1 MTEKDS
7 ADAEYRQLRRR
18 SLWLVAPALAGVLA
32 LLALVAWKQGLLTAT
47 SPLYFMTETATG
59 ISHGMPVKLNGFVVG
74 QVTGIELLPPSA
86 QSAQRVRVVMDIHRA
101 YLDYVPKTT
110 RARLAQEGVIGQA
123 IIELVPERYDARA
136 IHAGEML
143 PFERSRGL
151 AEIAVGL
158 EAKVNPVLD
167 NARELTDR
175 LADPRGDLH
184 GLLAEGRAAVAGLAE
199 TNGEVQATMAETRRA
214 VSALSGR
221 AEASLRRADRT
232 LATVE
237 KDVPALMSDFKE
249 TAANAKRAS
258 EDAAVISARSA
269 EQVPRILDSA
279 EQAIEKGNA
288 LVGDV
293 RRLWPMSALSRERGD
308 GLAETDSL
316 DGIAVPLEPE
326 P

>member
-1 MTEKDS
+1 MTENDS
-7 ADAEYRQLRRR
+7 SDAEYRRLKQR
-18 SLWLVAPALAGVLA
+18 SVWLVAPALAGVLA
-32 LLALVAWKQGLLTAT
+32 LLVLVAWKQGLLTAT
-47 SPLYFMTETATG
+47 STLYFMTESATG

-74 QVTGIELLPPSA
+74 QVAGIELLPPSA
-86 QSAQRVRVVMDIHRA
+86 QSAQRVRVVMDIHRS

-158 EAKVNPVLD
+158 EARISPVLD
-167 NARELTDR
+167 NARALTDS
-175 LADPRGDLH
+175 LADPDGDLH
-184 GLLAEGRAAVAGLAE
+184 GLLAEGRVAVAGMAE
-199 TNGEVQATMAETRRA
+199 TNGQVQATMAETRLA
-214 VSALSGR
+214 VSALSDS

-237 KDVPALMSDFKE
+237 RDVPVLLSDLKE

-258 EDAAVISARSA
+258 HDAAVISTRSA

-279 EQAIEKGNA
+279 EQAAEQGRT

-293 RRLWPMSALSRERGD
+293 RRLWPLSALSRERGD
-308 GLAETDSL
+308 GLADSDSL
-316 DGIAVPLEPE
+316 DGIAAPLEPE